1 MEADQSLFVA
11 ASTVA
16 HSIQLAVA
24 PVFLLTGIGSLLA
37 VLTNRLARIID
48 RSRTV
53 EARLPTTA
61 EAEQHLLRFEMA
73 RLAERKSLINVA
85 ITLCTICA
93 LLICAVIATLFVSTF
108 IGTAIGT
115 AVAVLFIFAMVS
127 LIVGLLFFLGEI
139 YVAVHRERVP
149 RGWLHAAAS
158 DPEK

>member
-1 MEADQSLFVA
+1 METDQTLLFA

-61 EAEQHLLRFEMA
+61 ESEQHLLRLEMA

-108 IGTAIGT
+108 IPASIGGV
-115 AVAVLFIFAMVS
+115 VAGLFILAMVS
-127 LIVGLLFFLGEI
+127 LIVGLLFFLSEI
-139 YVAVHRERVP
+139 YVAVNRERHP
-149 RGWLHAAAS
+149 RGWLHPATPDA
-158 DPEK
+158 DQ